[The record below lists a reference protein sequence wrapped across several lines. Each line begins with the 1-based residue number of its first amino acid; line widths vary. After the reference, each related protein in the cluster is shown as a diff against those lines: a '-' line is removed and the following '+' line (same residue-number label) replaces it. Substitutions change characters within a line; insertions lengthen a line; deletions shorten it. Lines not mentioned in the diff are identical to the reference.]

1 MPVIPETER
10 EKELYED
17 ALHRRELRLINA
29 GKMQAKDSVYLK
41 KEFFNTDDDTINVI

>member
-1 MPVIPETER
+1 MPVIPETAR
-10 EKELYED
+10 EIELYED

-41 KEFFNTDDDTINVI
+41 REFFSNDDDGVNVI